1 MDRWRASQAPPGRI
15 MHLRLVQKDN
25 WWIDVIWRTGILCG
39 LYMDD
44 MDYIWIYMDVYG
56 LYVDYM
62 DWIIMVLMMGDGL

>member
-1 MDRWRASQAPPGRI
+1 
-15 MHLRLVQKDN
+15 
-25 WWIDVIWRTGILCG
+25 
-39 LYMDD
+39 MDD